1 VSGHERLFRWL
12 SGLLLAAVLGL
23 LFASSGDY
31 GVSSGEPAQ
40 NRYGNRVVRWY
51 QTLGGDRSAVEQ
63 NDLRYEGGL
72 FELAVHAALRVSP
85 LDLYRTRHLVGAS
98 FAFVGLLAAW
108 WMGSLLGGA
117 SGGFLAALILA
128 ATPPFFGAAFADG
141 AHVAFASLFALAS
154 AALLSLG
161 IDRLPGPGWRV
172 LVRLLSAGTAVGLA
186 AGVHVAALCLLGFA
200 ALAWLLDLW
209 ATRSGRP
216 FPSRTLGE
224 DLGRV
229 ALDVAIVSS
238 TAWLLM
244 VLCWPWAQLDPFG
257 NPLEAVQAAGR
268 GAEVVFFA
276 GALTTAG
283 QLPRLHAP
291 WLLALTLPASYF
303 VAGVLG
309 AWRVALVLR
318 HKPLPAETWT
328 KLSSFGWLLSVCLL
342 PLLWTVLSGIPVPD
356 RSSLLFVVP
365 ALAALA
371 GASATWWLRSPLP
384 APVRVVGGLLLAAAL
399 GVAATDMLALHPYES
414 VYFNRLL
421 AGGLARAG
429 RLYETDQSGASYAEG
444 LRWVAHE
451 YARTRSGE
459 RVRVAAATDR
469 AQLTYYLGSS
479 DELRRRFEVVSLE
492 QDPQLVLASTSR
504 REDERTPG
512 RVVHVVERQGWPLL
526 KVFELRPPQP

>member
-1 VSGHERLFRWL
+1 MSRHERLFRWL
-12 SGLLLAAVLGL
+12 SVLLLAAVLGL
-23 LFASSGDY
+23 LLASSGDY

-40 NRYGNRVVRWY
+40 NRYGNRVLRWY
-51 QTLGGDRSAVEQ
+51 ETLGGDRSAVEQ

-72 FELAVHAALRVSP
+72 FELVVHAALRVSP

-98 FAFVGLLAAW
+98 FAFVGLLGAW
-108 WMGSLLGGA
+108 WMGWLLAGA
-117 SGGFLAALILA
+117 PGGFLAALVLA

-141 AHVAFASLFALAS
+141 VHVAFASLFALAA
-154 AALLSLG
+154 AALLSVG

-172 LVRLLSAGTAVGLA
+172 LVRLLSAGAAVGLA
-186 AGVHVAALCLLGFA
+186 AGVHVAALCLPGLA
-200 ALAWLLDLW
+200 ALAWLLNLF
-209 ATRSGRP
+209 ALRSGRP
-216 FPSRTLGE
+216 SPSRTLGE

-229 ALDVAIVSS
+229 ALDVAIVGS

-257 NPLEAVQAAGR
+257 NPLEAVQAAGHS
-268 GAEVVFFA
+268 GEAVFFA

-303 VAGVLG
+303 VAGLLG
-309 AWRVALVLR
+309 AWRIVVVLR

-328 KLSSFGWLLSVCLL
+328 KLSHFGWLLSVGLLCLL
-342 PLLWTVLSGIPVPD
+342 WSVLSGIPVPD
-356 RSSLLFVVP
+356 RSALLFVVP
-365 ALAALA
+365 VLAALA
-371 GASATWWLRSPLP
+371 GASAAWWLRSPLP
-384 APVRVVGGLLLAAAL
+384 PALRVVGGLLLAAAL
-399 GVAATDMLALHPYES
+399 GVAAGDMLALHPYEA

-429 RLYETDQSGASYAEG
+429 RLYETDQAGASYAEG
-444 LRWVAHE
+444 LQWVAHE
-451 YARTRSGE
+451 YARSAPGE

-469 AQLTYYLGSS
+469 AQLTYYLDSS

-492 QDPQLVLASTSR
+492 QDPHVFLATTSR
-504 REDERTPG
+504 RQDERTPG

-526 KVFELRPPQP
+526 KVFELRSPR